1 MYAALCLK
9 LSRTHFEVEANT
21 EKKGKMFKKLLL
33 TRCQEEFETDTA
45 QKIAKATEGITEEE
59 EIEFKTALVKR
70 HYLGHMRFI
79 GELYKGDLISIKIML
94 FVLPALLEGESS
106 FSGAT
111 GEKKDSDSDDIDE
124 EKVECFTKLMT
135 TIGSSLEQQSAAMKD
150 VGKADASDKL
160 ADCWVKVQRLAGV
173 KKGRDVTAVSNRI
186 KFMLQDLLEMRDKG
200 WVTRRKE
207 ETAKT
212 IAQIHKE
219 VEKEERAA
227 ARRSNSSAN
236 LRRMHSAG
244 EARGRNSGS
253 QRPSVDKDGFQSVSG
268 GKGGPFSRSVS
279 MGNMPRSSSR
289 GSMSSPGKQ
298 FRSTKG
304 APSGK
309 FAALMES
316 PSVESKSPEKVQK
329 APPKAKSEHKSPSEC
344 GDKAKNYIKEYFVG
358 GDADDAVLSF
368 HELICIGEDGSVERG
383 AKMVESAVLLVL
395 EMKRE
400 NVDKL
405 LTIILRLISEKKIDS
420 KSLEKGLND
429 PLEFLSDITIDAP
442 LAGDL
447 LANIVASFVKSGAI
461 TLDFILNA
469 PDYFRTD
476 GKAAQFTAKVLKIMG
491 EAAVGDAA
499 NVDVVG
505 KLMTNSDKENYGSA
519 KDLIAA
525 C

>member
-1 MYAALCLK
+1 
-9 LSRTHFEVEANT
+9 
-21 EKKGKMFKKLLL
+21 
-33 TRCQEEFETDTA
+33 
-45 QKIAKATEGITEEE
+45 
-59 EIEFKTALVKR
+59 
-70 HYLGHMRFI
+70 
-79 GELYKGDLISIKIML
+79 
-94 FVLPALLEGESS
+94 
-106 FSGAT
+106 
-111 GEKKDSDSDDIDE
+111 
-124 EKVECFTKLMT
+124 
-135 TIGSSLEQQSAAMKD
+135 
-150 VGKADASDKL
+150 
-160 ADCWVKVQRLAGV
+160 
-173 KKGRDVTAVSNRI
+173 
-186 KFMLQDLLEMRDKG
+186 
-200 WVTRRKE
+200 
-207 ETAKT
+207 
-212 IAQIHKE
+212 
-219 VEKEERAA
+219 
-227 ARRSNSSAN
+227 
-236 LRRMHSAG
+236 MHSAG

-505 KLMTNSDKENYGSA
+505 KLMTSSDKENYGSA